1 MDKGNLKQ
9 MRVLKSLLSMAGPAG
24 ILWAGLLWASPALAG
39 EASPARVS
47 EVAGAFAGVAES
59 CGLAT
64 EAYSK
69 RVEDLLTHMAGDSG
83 QADQLI
89 AGYNSKKKETIAAEE
104 SERSIDCM
112 DAKRRF
118 EQLPINQPGWT
129 VETGWASEML

>member
-1 MDKGNLKQ
+1 
-9 MRVLKSLLSMAGPAG
+9 MRVVKAFLTMTAVVGSLSAG
-24 ILWAGLLWASPALAG
+24 PALAG
-39 EASPARVS
+39 EASPAKVS
-47 EVAGAFAGVAES
+47 EIAGAFAGVAES
-59 CGLAT
+59 CGLST

-69 RVEDLLTHMAGDSG
+69 RVADLLQHMAGDAG
-83 QADQLI
+83 QAEQLI
-89 AGYNSKKKETIAAEE
+89 AGFDSKKKETIAQEE